1 MPADTWLERLE
12 AEASTLPRLGDDPAS
27 APDVGPRDRRRRREE
42 DDDDL
47 LEAFEGG
54 GWTGRGLLD
63 MVEGSDDEGE
73 QSFTAALASGD
84 RARRRR
90 RIDRDRPRETAPEF
104 DAVLPPP
111 PTFASPWTSLLD
123 TDEVAAGM
131 QPASERTTLM
141 DRLAPQRA
149 GRFYAQSPPPIPP
162 PPRAQA
168 LADGWERLPLPRRP
182 VKQPQRMLHLFCA
195 TEGCGAAT
203 CLQRSG

>member
-1 MPADTWLERLE
+1 MWLERLA
-12 AEASTLPRLGDDPAS
+12 AEASTLPRLDDDLAS
-27 APDVGPRDRRRRREE
+27 ALDVSPARDRRRRREE
-42 DDDDL
+42 DEADL
-47 LEAFEGG
+47 LDAFESG
-54 GWTGRGLLD
+54 GWTGRSLLD
-63 MVEGSDDEGE
+63 MVDSDDAGE
-73 QSFTAALASGD
+73 ESFTAALASGD

-131 QPASERTTLM
+131 QPTSERTTLM
-141 DRLAPQRA
+141 DRLAPRA
-149 GRFYAQSPPPIPP
+149 GRFYAQSPPPLPSL
-162 PPRAQA
+162 PRAQA

-195 TEGCGAAT
+195 TEGCGAST
-203 CLQRSG
+203 SLQRAN